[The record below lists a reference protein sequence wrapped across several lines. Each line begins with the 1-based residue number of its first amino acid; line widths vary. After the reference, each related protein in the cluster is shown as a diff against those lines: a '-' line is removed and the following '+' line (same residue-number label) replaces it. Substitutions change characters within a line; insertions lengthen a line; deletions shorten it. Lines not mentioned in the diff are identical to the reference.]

1 MVTTGLKGSDALAL
15 RESWHLGQDLVDDVA
30 KGIDPVR
37 RVPEIEREELADIR
51 LVQLD
56 AVGPTLSKTRDDTV
70 RGCGYCV

>member
-1 MVTTGLKGSDALAL
+1 MVTTGLKGSDAFAF

-56 AVGPTLSKTRDDTV
+56 AVGPTLSKTR
-70 RGCGYCV
+70 